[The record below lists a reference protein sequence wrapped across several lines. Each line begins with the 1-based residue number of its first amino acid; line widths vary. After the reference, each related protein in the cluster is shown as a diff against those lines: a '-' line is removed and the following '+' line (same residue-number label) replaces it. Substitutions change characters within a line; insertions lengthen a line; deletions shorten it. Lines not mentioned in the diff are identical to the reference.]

1 MLNDLD
7 RADRRSIVVTGASS
21 GIGRATALRLARN
34 GWRVF
39 AAVRKQAD
47 AESLTAEAAGGLET
61 VMLDLA
67 DRASIAAAAVEVGRR
82 LGGRGLD
89 ALFNNA
95 GMGMIAPV
103 EYLSPE
109 DLRLIF
115 EVNVF
120 GQIAMTQAFL
130 PLIRKAKGRIVNTG
144 SVGDHLTPPF
154 ASGISAPKAALA
166 SLTMGLRLELRSQG
180 IRVILVEP
188 GSINTP
194 AVEKTLGQVEANIAT
209 LPEAGKALYAA
220 PLRKL
225 AATFTAHET
234 SGSLPDVVARVVER
248 ALDARNPKVRYAA
261 GKNAAKLTLL
271 ARFLPEKLLDRAVLK
286 TFGLSA

>member
-1 MLNDLD
+1 MSSESNQ
-7 RADRRSIVVTGASS
+7 RSIVVTGASS
-21 GIGRATALRLARN
+21 GIGRATALRLARG

-39 AAVRKQAD
+39 ATVRKQAD

-61 VMLDLA
+61 ILLDLA
-67 DRASIAAAAVEVGRR
+67 DRASIAAAADAVAIR

-95 GMGMIAPV
+95 GMGMTVPI
-103 EYLSPE
+103 EYLSP
-109 DLRLIF
+109 DYLRLTF

-154 ASGISAPKAALA
+154 ASAVAAPKAAFA
-166 SLTMGLRLELRSQG
+166 SLTMGLRLELKSQG

-188 GSINTP
+188 GAINTP
-194 AVEKTLGQVEANIAT
+194 AVQKTMGEVEATIAA
-209 LPEAGKALYAA
+209 LPAEGRTLYAK
-220 PLRKL
+220 PMRTL
-225 AATFTAHET
+225 ATVFTAHET
-234 SGSLPDVVARVVER
+234 SGSAPDIVAQVVER
-248 ALDARNPKVRYAA
+248 ALNARNPKVRYPA
-261 GKNAAKLTLL
+261 GKDAAKLTLL

-286 TFGLSA
+286 TFGLSGS